1 MILRLYTVRYIVLH
15 FIHPCVY
22 FLNNTIEYREMGFC
36 KIRISIVHARYLY
49 INSIRHDWPFPK
61 ESQHTMRI
69 LRYHMTSSRDL
80 IERSSVQITSA
91 SVSFV
96 NYMTYR
102 TLTVT
107 GFFLVLLLNTLYG
120 FHDKLLRSSSK
131 SENKITANSFFYQ

>member
-1 MILRLYTVRYIVLH
+1 MIYRKFTKITHRQNSLHTVISTIQSNCFLDSATLYCQIYIVLH

-22 FLNNTIEYREMGFC
+22 FLNNTIEYREMDFC

-80 IERSSVQITSA
+80 IERSNVQITSA

-96 NYMTYR
+96 NNMTYR
-102 TLTVT
+102 T
-107 GFFLVLLLNTLYG
+107 
-120 FHDKLLRSSSK
+120 
-131 SENKITANSFFYQ
+131 